1 MGKKVNLLSSLF
13 LSLGGALLIVLGIF
27 FIFLRVPLL
36 PEDGRYIRTS
46 LSEIENKI
54 PRLTDWLQKF
64 FWVMGCF
71 VLTTGLLTVY
81 VAQTSFRRRVPGVF
95 LMIFVAGLTSIGA
108 MTIINFMIQSDFKWV
123 LLSFTLP
130 WFIALVFYTFKK

>member
-1 MGKKVNLLSSLF
+1 MEIKGNLLSSFF
-13 LSLGGALLIVLGIF
+13 LSLGGALLIALGIF
-27 FIFLRVPLL
+27 FIFLRAPLL
-36 PEDGRYIRTS
+36 PEDGRYIGTS

-54 PRLTDWLQKF
+54 PRLTDWLQKV

-95 LMIFVAGLTSIGA
+95 LMIFITGFTSIGA